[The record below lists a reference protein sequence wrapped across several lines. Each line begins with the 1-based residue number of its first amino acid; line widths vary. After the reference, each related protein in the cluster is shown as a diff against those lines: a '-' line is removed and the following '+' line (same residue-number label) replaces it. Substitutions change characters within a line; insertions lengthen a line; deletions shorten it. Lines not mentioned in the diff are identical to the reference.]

1 MFPLDLKV
9 NILLRIKLA
18 KKPVVMATQFDKIY
32 QIPKALLRI
41 KKTIYSKP
49 AAIKPAAA
57 YLTSCKAAFLLIS
70 LSTGLFPLKLPE

>member
-18 KKPVVMATQFDKIY
+18 MKPVVMATQFDKIH

-41 KKTIYSKP
+41 KKTIYSRP
-49 AAIKPAAA
+49 AAIIPAAA
-57 YLTSCKAAFLLIS
+57 YLKSCKAAFFFNS
-70 LSTGLFPLKLPE
+70 LSISLFPLKLPE